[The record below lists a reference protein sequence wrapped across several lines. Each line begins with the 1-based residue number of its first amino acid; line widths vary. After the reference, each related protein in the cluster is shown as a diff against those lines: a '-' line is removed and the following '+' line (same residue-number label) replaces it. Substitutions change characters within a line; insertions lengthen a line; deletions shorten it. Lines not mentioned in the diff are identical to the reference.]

1 MRRILATCLGG
12 LSLLGPSHLS
22 AQVLDDWYILHSSE
36 AFDYLV
42 TERGFG
48 KRDSTEQGPRVL
60 RVTASRMLVRYVDDT
75 RVAIVR
81 DRTARGMDSSGYDSF
96 ASSTYLLDVRSCD
109 GQAQVS
115 VVEITDYDS
124 RGQVLSR
131 TRPESRWATAVAQ
144 WDDAATA
151 RLIDWACS
159 KYATHLTSANIR
171 VRDIERVVLYELTR

>member
-1 MRRILATCLGG
+1 MRLILATCLGG
-12 LSLLGPSHLS
+12 LSLVGPSHLC

-42 TERGFG
+42 TDSGFG
-48 KRDSTEQGPRVL
+48 ERDSTEQGPRAL
-60 RVTASRMLVRYVDDT
+60 RVTASRMLVRYVDET
-75 RVAIVR
+75 RVAIVQ
-81 DRTARGMDSSGYDSF
+81 DRTARGMVSPGYNGF
-96 ASSTYLLDVRSCD
+96 ASSTYLLDVTSCD
-109 GQAQVS
+109 GRALVS

-131 TRPESRWATAVAQ
+131 TRPESRWAAAVAQ

-159 KYATHLTSANIR
+159 N
-171 VRDIERVVLYELTR
+171 ELTR